1 MAAIDAALAA
11 LESLEPGQDFEYSAY
26 AKKYGCS
33 RTTLSRRHRKVQ
45 EARTTKL
52 ANGRLLNT
60 VQEQQLVQY
69 IKNLCARGLP
79 PSRPMIRNFASDI
92 AKKPVGKNWVDRF
105 VKRHSIDLISH
116 WATGLDRNRFKADNA
131 FMYSLYFELIK
142 QKIEQYNIDSRYIY
156 NMDEKGFL
164 IGILRLAWLKQ
175 VFDRETKAK
184 ARSSYR
190 LLILDGHGSHVTM
203 DFISYCDQNKI
214 LLAIYPPH
222 STHTLQPLD
231 VVMFAPLAAAYKA
244 ELASFLNISQG
255 LSSITKRDFYRLFNA
270 AWTSSFTETLVI
282 KAFAATGLH
291 PFKPDVILCR
301 FSTATPS
308 NSRPSSSNSTTSAV
322 DDVYDTKSKKLSQTI
337 HTISVKNTLLQH
349 ENNQLKEALANEKK
363 RRQRGKALL
372 LLPPENSNGGAQFW
386 SPTKVEQARQRQEQ
400 KDLEEQAAQY
410 QKTET
415 MKLREQQKLAKAQQL
430 EERRLNRVVAK
441 EKRDHEAEQ
450 KRLACKE
457 DQMARQLKKQLQND
471 LKLSQKGKRRSLK
484 LQVAVQS
491 VEVDGEPAAGGVEE
505 LVVMATSRSGRQIKP
520 THKVIT

>member
-1 MAAIDAALAA
+1 
-11 LESLEPGQDFEYSAY
+11 
-26 AKKYGCS
+26 
-33 RTTLSRRHRKVQ
+33 
-45 EARTTKL
+45 
-52 ANGRLLNT
+52 
-60 VQEQQLVQY
+60 
-69 IKNLCARGLP
+69 
-79 PSRPMIRNFASDI
+79 
-92 AKKPVGKNWVDRF
+92 
-105 VKRHSIDLISH
+105 
-116 WATGLDRNRFKADNA
+116 
-131 FMYSLYFELIK
+131 
-142 QKIEQYNIDSRYIY
+142 
-156 NMDEKGFL
+156 
-164 IGILRLAWLKQ
+164 
-175 VFDRETKAK
+175 
-184 ARSSYR
+184 
-190 LLILDGHGSHVTM
+190 M

-255 LSSITKRDFYRLFNA
+255 LTSITKRDFYRLFNA

-308 NSRPSSSNSTTSAV
+308 NSRPSSSNSTTSVLSASNWRKIERLLREAV
-322 DDVYDTKSKKLSQTI
+322 DDVYDTKSKKLSQMI

-400 KDLEEQAAQY
+400 KDLEEQAAQH
-410 QKTET
+410 QKTEA

-450 KRLACKE
+450 KCLARKE
-457 DQMARQLKKQLQND
+457 DQMARQLKKQLQDD

-484 LQVAVQS
+484 LVTTQARQ
-491 VEVDGEPAAGGVEE
+491 EIRTWCGLTQRHMGVH
-505 LVVMATSRSGRQIKP
+505 GR
-520 THKVIT
+520 TVT